1 MLTLDL
7 ARLQRSGP
15 QDLSGVIAPDDAMW
29 DGVDARPVG
38 GVRFELR
45 ASMTTTD
52 QVLVQGSVEGTLTF
66 ACRRCLDD
74 VAFPLRETL
83 VGLWADPA
91 DLEDANEEE
100 DGEFRTLDAGSN
112 ILDLEGFLREEIL
125 LRIPRWVECR
135 KDCAG
140 LCPRCGINRNEETCE
155 CSEKEADP
163 RWDALRAL
171 SPDQRK

>member
-7 ARLQRSGP
+7 ARLQRTGSR
-15 QDLSGVIAPDDAMW
+15 DLSGVIAPDDDVW
-29 DGVDARPVG
+29 GGVDGRPVDD
-38 GVRFELR
+38 VRYRLT
-45 ASMTTTD
+45 ATVTATD
-52 QVLVQGSVEGTLTF
+52 QVLVQGTVEGTLVF
-66 ACRRCLDD
+66 ACRRCLDE
-74 VAFPLRETL
+74 VTVPFREP
-83 VGLWADPA
+83 VMGIWAEAGELD
-91 DLEDANEEE
+91 DEEEGE
-100 DGEFRTLDAGSN
+100 DGELRTLDPGVST
-112 ILDLEGFLREEIL
+112 LELEGFLREELL

-140 LCPRCGINRNEETCE
+140 LCPRCGINRNVETCE

>member
-15 QDLSGVIAPDDAMW
+15 QDLSGVIPRTTRCGTGW
-29 DGVDARPVG
+29 TGARCMVSG
-38 GVRFELR
+38 TTCA
-45 ASMTTTD
+45 ASMTSSG
-52 QVLVQGSVEGTLTF
+52 QVLVQGTVIGTLVF
-66 ACRRCLDD
+66 ACRRCLDEVT
-74 VAFPLRETL
+74 VALQETV
-83 VGLWADPA
+83 VGVWADPA
-91 DLEDANEEE
+91 DLEEAGEAE
-100 DGEFRTLDAGSN
+100 DGEIRTLEPGSSR
-112 ILDLEGFLREEIL
+112 LDLEGFLREEIL